1 MVSANVELQ
10 DSKYANVAEE
20 FVGIV
25 PVVVSPM
32 NALYF

>member
-1 MVSANVELQ
+1 MVSASSAVG
-10 DSKYANVAEE
+10 SKYSNIEEE

-25 PVVVSPM
+25 PIVVSPM